1 MSEIRKEERKKRRR
15 QNRRRLQERMIA
27 ILFLGVI
34 AVICLINFATK
45 DKEFSAKENRMLQQK
60 PVLSLSSL
68 ESGRWMEQ
76 YETYVSD
83 QFAGRDFW
91 VTLKTRVDLLSGKR
105 KSNGV
110 FKGKDGYLLEDIA
123 LPDKEQLATNLQAM
137 RTFRE
142 NYKEVPMYVM
152 IAPNAANIESEKL
165 PEFAV
170 TADQEKQFQKIKEE
184 LGTVYQ
190 WVDVSSALKKH
201 KDEAIYYH
209 TDHHWTT
216 LGAYYGFGALADAMG
231 LEMGKIS
238 DMKPYAVSDSFNGT
252 LSSTSGY
259 ETNRK
264 EPVYIY
270 ASENPEKAVRVI
282 VTNVNEMKKTAT
294 LYDASKLEGKDQY
307 ALFLGGNYSRLDIK
321 TTSESKERLLLI
333 KDSYANS
340 VIPFLAPYYRE
351 IIVIDPRYYY
361 DDIGSVMAEK
371 QITSVL
377 FLYNGNTFVKDN
389 SISGVLQ
396 NE

>member
-1 MSEIRKEERKKRRR
+1 MSEIKKEEQKKRRIQKRKKR
-15 QNRRRLQERMIA
+15 QNKLVA
-27 ILFLGVI
+27 FLFLGMLGI
-34 AVICLINFATK
+34 ICLINMITK
-45 DKEFSAKENRMLQQK
+45 DKVFSVKENRMLQQK
-60 PVLSLSSL
+60 PVLSLASL

-123 LPDKEQLATNLQAM
+123 RPNQEQLQANLQAM
-137 RTFRE
+137 RAFGETYQE
-142 NYKEVPMYVM
+142 IPMYM
-152 IAPNAANIESEKL
+152 MLAPNAANIESDKL
-165 PEFAV
+165 PGFAV
-170 TADQEKQFQKIKEE
+170 TVDQEKQFQKIKEE

-190 WVDVSSALKKH
+190 WVDVSSALKAH
-201 KDEAIYYH
+201 KEEEIYYH

-216 LGAYYGFGALADAMG
+216 LGAYYGFEALADTME
-231 LEMGKIS
+231 LDKSKIS

-270 ASENPEKAVRVI
+270 APENLEMATQVV
-282 VTNVNEMKKTAT
+282 VTNVNEKKKTAT

-307 ALFLGGNYSRLDIK
+307 ALFLGGNYPRLNIK
-321 TTSESKERLLLI
+321 TTSESQERLLLI

-340 VIPFLAPYYRE
+340 VIPFLIPYYRE
-351 IIVIDPRYYY
+351 IVVVDPRYYY
-361 DDIGSVMAEK
+361 DDINSVMTEK
-371 QITSVL
+371 QISSVL
-377 FLYNGNTFVKDN
+377 FLYNGNTFVEDN